1 MSRICPL
8 FSGSSGN
15 CVYIGCR
22 SGGIIIDAGVS
33 AKRIAAALDG
43 IGVAPETLSAVVVT
57 HTHTDH
63 IAGIKTFTKRFK
75 VPVFASQT
83 TLETLKQKSVLS
95 PDCRCTAVD
104 KTAAAGD
111 FLITRFDTDHDCP
124 GSSGFRID
132 LPDGSSA
139 AVCTDLGA
147 VTDVIRSA
155 VSGVNAVVFESN
167 HDVNMLQKNPSYPY
181 ELKQR
186 ILSSEGHLSNTA
198 AAAELPDF
206 VKSGTTRII
215 LAHLSRENNLP
226 TLAASAAKASLIDG
240 GMAENEDYI
249 LSVAAPSGNGI
260 TVF

>member
-15 CVYIGCR
+15 CIYIGCR
-22 SGGIIIDAGVS
+22 SGGILIDAGVS
-33 AKRIAAALDG
+33 TKRIVAALDG
-43 IGVAPETLSAVVVT
+43 IGVAPETLAAVVVT

-63 IAGIKTFTKRFK
+63 IAGLKTFTKRFK

-83 TLETLKQKSVLS
+83 TLETLEQKSAVS
-95 PDCRCTAVD
+95 PDYCGTAVD
-104 KTAAAGD
+104 RTAAAGD
-111 FLITRFDTDHDCP
+111 FLLTRFNTSHDCP
-124 GSSGFRID
+124 GSSGFRVD

-139 AVCTDLGA
+139 AVCTDLGT
-147 VTDVIRSA
+147 VSDEIRST
-155 VSGVNAVVFESN
+155 VKGVNAVVFESN
-167 HDVNMLQKNPSYPY
+167 HDVNMLQKNPNYPY

-186 ILSSEGHLSNTA
+186 ILSSEGHLSNTTS
-198 AAAELPDF
+198 AAELPDF
-206 VKSGTTRII
+206 VKNGTTRII

-226 TLAASAAKASLIDG
+226 TLAASAAKASLMDG

-249 LSVAAPSGNGI
+249 LSVAAPEGNKI